1 MLCGIFGTKLQLR
14 VKVSFNL
21 TKAKKEILRGIIE
34 QEAVNALV
42 ELGVWATLLKTKV
55 SIGVDRV
62 EVEWLGKGLFKP

>member
-14 VKVSFNL
+14 VKVCFHL
-21 TKAKKEILRGIIE
+21 TKAKKESLKGIIE